1 MSTPS
6 VFLAYAPRGAGLLC
20 AAAWFLRDDDVF
32 GWWGGARGA
41 DFACG
46 YFLAE
51 SFYASGGTRLLATE
65 GNDLYGGWTRDYTHR
80 QPPLAAPIP
89 VPDALC
95 HELERLQ
102 FQFSHEWLAY
112 GDDPEAAAEAAA
124 YREAEHAAGPVL
136 IRHRK
141 LNKFSK
147 DDVVWT
153 FGSPALDRNVLDYL
167 SRRWPLDFRPD

>member
-1 MSTPS
+1 MNTPS
-6 VFLAYAPRGAGLLC
+6 AFLAYAPRGAGLLC
-20 AAAWFLRDDDVF
+20 ATAWFSRGDDVF

-41 DFACG
+41 EFACG
-46 YFLAE
+46 YFLLE
-51 SFYASGGTRLLATE
+51 KFYAGGGTRLLATE
-65 GNDLYGGWTRDYTHR
+65 GNDLYGGWTRDHTHR
-80 QPPLAAPIP
+80 QPPLEEPVP

-102 FQFSHEWLAY
+102 FQFSHEWLVF
-112 GDDPEAAAEAAA
+112 GHEPDAAAEVAA
-124 YREAEHAAGPVL
+124 YREAELAAGPAL

-153 FGSPALDRNVLDYL
+153 FASPALDRNVLDYL
-167 SRRWPLDFRPD
+167 ARRWPLDYRQD